1 MALPNASLSL
11 RVLARLL
18 SYPDAELRAHVPD
31 LRQALHDEGAVL
43 PKRIAELESLMTVV
57 ERRNVIEDEAEYALI
72 CDRGRAT

>member
-43 PKRIAELESLMTVV
+43 PKVVDGKFVV
-57 ERRNVIEDEAEYALI
+57 EK
-72 CDRGRAT
+72 